1 LALPLLRGRHENI
14 GKVSDAFVMLEKCG
28 LPQLHIQN
36 ITLPRVEYEIEEAL
50 KATSKHK
57 NEKQRRKSR
66 GIAQCTKCHMRLMRL
81 LHILSIVHFSAKDSW

>member
-1 LALPLLRGRHENI
+1 MLPRCGYGCGRRENI

-50 KATSKHK
+50 KATAKHK

-66 GIAQCTKCHMRLMRL
+66 GIAQCTKCRMRLMRL
-81 LHILSIVHFSAKDSW
+81 LHILSTDQT